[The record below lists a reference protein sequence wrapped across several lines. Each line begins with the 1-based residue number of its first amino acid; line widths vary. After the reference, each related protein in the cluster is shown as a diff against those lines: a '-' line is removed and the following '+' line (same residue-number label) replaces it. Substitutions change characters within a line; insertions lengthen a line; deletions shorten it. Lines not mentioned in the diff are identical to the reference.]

1 MYSISVLK
9 MPWYK
14 DIQLCVYVVRKNVY
28 VVEKNN
34 KKIIE

>member
-9 MPWYK
+9 MPWYN
-14 DIQLCVYVVRKNVY
+14 DIQLCVY